1 MKKKLFACI
10 IFISQLFLAQLALA
24 YTITPS
30 TFADNFNRIN
40 QRLAGG
46 MYRAIKLNDKQGQ
59 YNFSLATYINLT
71 VATTDS
77 QVKNI
82 NLICSRTERTLEK
95 CIRSTAWIGSAVDS
109 QFNQVKF
116 MSVVN
121 NMFDNQKTTVRYQQN
136 GVRYVFKVDK
146 IARRIVLE
154 IRPQVRLICLGN
166 YQVVQKH

>member
-1 MKKKLFACI
+1 
-10 IFISQLFLAQLALA
+10 
-24 YTITPS
+24 
-30 TFADNFNRIN
+30 
-40 QRLAGG
+40 
-46 MYRAIKLNDKQGQ
+46 MYRAIKLNDKRGQ

-121 NMFDNQKTTVRYQQN
+121 NMFDNKKTTVRYQQN

-154 IRPQVRLICLGN
+154 IRPQARLICLGN

>member
-1 MKKKLFACI
+1 MWLILITSEKTNEEKTARLYY
-10 IFISQLFLAQLALA
+10 FISQLFLALLALA
-24 YTITPS
+24 YTVTPS
-30 TFADNFNRIN
+30 TFADNFNCIN

-59 YNFSLATYINLT
+59 YNFSLAPYINLT
-71 VATTDS
+71 VATTNS

-82 NLICSRTERTLEK
+82 NLICRRPEQTLEK

-136 GVRYVFKVDK
+136 GVSYVFKVDK
-146 IARRIVLE
+146 VSRRIVLE
-154 IRPQVRLICLGN
+154 IRP
-166 YQVVQKH
+166 

>member
-1 MKKKLFACI
+1 MWLILITSEKANEEKIARLYY
-10 IFISQLFLAQLALA
+10 FISRLFLAVLALA
-24 YTITPS
+24 YTVTPS
-30 TFADNFNRIN
+30 TFADNFNSIN

-59 YNFSLATYINLT
+59 YNFSLAPYINLT
-71 VATTDS
+71 VATTNS

-82 NLICSRTERTLEK
+82 NLICRRPEQTLEK
-95 CIRSTAWIGSAVDS
+95 CIRSTAWIGSAIDS

-136 GVRYVFKVDK
+136 GVNYVFKVDK
-146 IARRIVLE
+146 VSRRIVLE
-154 IRPQVRLICLGN
+154 IRP
-166 YQVVQKH
+166 